1 MVWNLDQSDGELLV
15 RTGVAGPAAKMGH
28 RLTIAMQTWHAEVHW
43 DGDTPTAVDLAVEV
57 DSLQVQ
63 SGEGGVTP
71 LTPPERVVARA
82 NALKALEQRRYPQ
95 IRFHAEDITATD
107 GGYRL
112 SGSLQIHG
120 QTRDCVVELGVE
132 DLGDEWSVS
141 CEQQVRQTDFGV
153 KPYSLAMGT
162 LKVADVVTVS
172 FTAQH
177 SK

>member
-1 MVWNLDQSDGELLV
+1 M
-15 RTGVAGPAAKMGH
+15 
-28 RLTIAMQTWHAEVHW
+28 
-43 DGDTPTAVDLAVEV
+43 
-57 DSLQVQ
+57 
-63 SGEGGVTP
+63 TP

-82 NALKALEQRRYPQ
+82 NALKSLEQRRHPQ
-95 IRFHAEDITATD
+95 IRFHAEDITATE

-120 QTRDCVVELGVE
+120 QTRDCVVELAVE
-132 DLGDEWSVS
+132 DLGDEWAMS

>member
-28 RLTIAMQTWHAEVHW
+28 RLTIAMQTWHAQVRW
-43 DGDTPTAVDLAVEV
+43 DGDTPAEVDLTVEV

-95 IRFHAEDITATD
+95 IRFHAEDITATG

-120 QTRDCVVELGVE
+120 QTRDCVVELAVE
-132 DLGDEWSVS
+132 DQGDEWSMS

-172 FTAQH
+172 CTARH